1 LVLLTASLISA
12 GAETNLPAPPV
23 AEPVAK
29 SDHRTDAWR
38 AWRLYRAGDYR
49 GAADLWRQ
57 AADGAGG
64 ASGAAER
71 QLRGTLL
78 YNAACALY
86 RDGAYREAA
95 ELFAAA
101 GQTGT
106 ADADTLY
113 NQGNAWWQAA
123 ADTSDGEDTDKP
135 KLPSERIAE
144 LENAARAFQ
153 QAARVNG
160 GGDDARSA
168 LEAVAE
174 VLPREREQARL
185 QKVLEKNAGRPP
197 YELTTEIMRR
207 QRAIAAESAA
217 AQTSAPPQRIDK
229 LEALAQRQRDN
240 ADLLGVLRL
249 ALESDNST
257 NVPPQL
263 DMYFQALQ
271 EAMSQTRTRLRDLDQ
286 RAPEAADAAAGGVY
300 NFWKEVARYPDALQ
314 EGLVRQ
320 TNANARV
327 QALAKTDKSSRIDD
341 VRDDQFET
349 QILTELFLDRFT
361 NAVPENTEPS
371 SVPGGLPIYQ
381 EQSITPETRA
391 EIIKL
396 AQEAIECQKLAL
408 EALDKP
414 DWSAVHSEQ
423 QKSRKLLQDIKDL
436 LPQPPPPEQQQKQD
450 KDQEQNQQQEQE
462 QDQQKQDQQQ
472 SGGQQDQQEQ
482 QNQEQDQPQSDEQK
496 EDQPQSEQEQPEQEQ
511 PEQEQSEEEQSEQEQ
526 SEQDQS
532 EKEQPEPEQPEQGQ
546 SEPEQSEVEQQ
557 AAAEAAESDDKEEM
571 TPEQAI
577 RILQGA
583 AEREKEYR
591 RRQQR
596 QYAPLS
602 PTDRDW

>member
-1 LVLLTASLISA
+1 
-12 GAETNLPAPPV
+12 
-23 AEPVAK
+23 
-29 SDHRTDAWR
+29 
-38 AWRLYRAGDYR
+38 
-49 GAADLWRQ
+49 
-57 AADGAGG
+57 
-64 ASGAAER
+64 
-71 QLRGTLL
+71 
-78 YNAACALY
+78 
-86 RDGAYREAA
+86 
-95 ELFAAA
+95 
-101 GQTGT
+101 
-106 ADADTLY
+106 
-113 NQGNAWWQAA
+113 
-123 ADTSDGEDTDKP
+123 
-135 KLPSERIAE
+135 
-144 LENAARAFQ
+144 
-153 QAARVNG
+153 
-160 GGDDARSA
+160 
-168 LEAVAE
+168 
-174 VLPREREQARL
+174 
-185 QKVLEKNAGRPP
+185 
-197 YELTTEIMRR
+197 MRR
-207 QRAIAAESAA
+207 QRAIAAEGG

-450 KDQEQNQQQEQE
+450 KDQEQNQQQEQSRISRSKISSRVA
-462 QDQQKQDQQQ
+462 DNRISRSNRIRSRISHNRTSKKRISRNRSKNNPNKSSPSKSNLKRNSPNRSSPNRISRKKSSPNRNSRSRDSLNRSSPRWSSRRPPKRQ
-472 SGGQQDQQEQ
+472 SR
-482 QNQEQDQPQSDEQK
+482 
-496 EDQPQSEQEQPEQEQ
+496 
-511 PEQEQSEEEQSEQEQ
+511 
-526 SEQDQS
+526 
-532 EKEQPEPEQPEQGQ
+532 
-546 SEPEQSEVEQQ
+546 
-557 AAAEAAESDDKEEM
+557 
-571 TPEQAI
+571 TI
-577 RILQGA
+577 R
-583 AEREKEYR
+583 RK
-591 RRQQR
+591 
-596 QYAPLS
+596 
-602 PTDRDW
+602 